1 MKSLELIKELQ
12 IISFKNLIKSQIKL
26 LYIAHLLIEFQKI
39 FIPIL
44 IDISISKYK
53 NMLNNKLKYFNI

>member
-26 LYIAHLLIEFQKI
+26 LYIAYLLITFQKI

-53 NMLNNKLKYFNI
+53 NMLNNKL